1 MKILLIE
8 DEAEIASFIKKGL
21 EKEMYSVEIAKDGEE
36 GSFKARTSSY
46 DLIILDYVLPKQ
58 NGNLV
63 LKEIRNDNNHT
74 PVLFLT
80 IKKELNF
87 KKECY
92 ELGADDYLPK
102 PFLLDEL
109 IFRIKALLN
118 RPKVIKENVLKI
130 DNLILNLTSGTVK
143 RENKEIYLTK
153 KEFSLLEFFFSNKDK
168 IVSRSQI
175 LEHVWDYNADPFSNS
190 IETHIASLRKKLRP
204 KKLPKS
210 KSRELIHTFS
220 GRGYK
225 FSITKY

>member
-8 DEAEIASFIKKGL
+8 DEQEIASFVKKGL
-21 EKEMYSVEIAKDGEE
+21 EKEMYLVEIEKDGEE

-46 DLIILDYVLPKQ
+46 DLIILDYVLPKL

-63 LKEIRNDNNHT
+63 LKEIREDNNHT

-87 KKECY
+87 KKECF
-92 ELGADDYLPK
+92 EMGADDYLPK

-109 IFRIKALLN
+109 IFRVKALLN
-118 RPKVIKENVLKI
+118 RPKKIKENVLKI
-130 DNLILNLTSGTVK
+130 DNLILDCVSGTVK
-143 RENKEIYLTK
+143 RENKELYLTK
-153 KEFSLLEFFFSNKDK
+153 KEFSLLEFFFLNRDR

-175 LEHVWDYNADPFSNS
+175 LENVWDYNADPFSNS
-190 IETHIASLRKKLRP
+190 IETHIASLRKKLKPRRLA
-204 KKLPKS
+204 KN

-225 FSITKY
+225 MSVNKY